1 LGKVKI
7 DQEAMRL
14 SSYFERVTRAH
25 VKDCFREEETVFFVV
40 APGELGKAIGK
51 GGTIIKRVQQDIGKK
66 VRVIEHQSDPC
77 NFVRNIIYPIRV
89 EAIVEEEGSVVIKDD
104 DRKKKGQI
112 IGRSGSNLILIN
124 RIVGRFFSKEVR
136 VV

>member
-1 LGKVKI
+1 MGKVKI